1 MMEGN
6 YFFDDN
12 LQYEFND
19 WKYCQGDDRRFYPE
33 MLNGIKPAGATQ
45 MTKEESGPH
54 EIPEGTY
61 GILLITIYV
70 NLIIIQKQM
79 WEKDIMNQ

>member
-1 MMEGN
+1 
-6 YFFDDN
+6 
-12 LQYEFND
+12 
-19 WKYCQGDDRRFYPE
+19 